1 MAMRNSTTWF
11 TVVFSLIAAQASPL
25 AVAEQQARPKAPA
38 GQPAA
43 AGAAKPNSADAAKK
57 AEILQSDR
65 WQKAQF
71 AMNEWLSAQ
80 PYYDAKQAAAMRAE
94 LRARVDKASAA
105 ELQFLLADSEAKI
118 ALLNSSAA
126 QETQAWASRYLS
138 ILTDKGRAK
147 MLKDMPN
154 IATMTA
160 AQVQQAIL
168 KIQLRRENL
177 EQDQADYNRS
187 STAMPN
193 PWTNTSN
200 SAEQE
205 QYIRDHSDFASS
217 YVSPFRSQPAKKPFA
232 DVRTG
237 PDLGYYVTP
246 YGGVGLTYSPNRW

>member
-1 MAMRNSTTWF
+1 MTKRRSTQWL
-11 TVVFSLIAAQASPL
+11 LIALSLVVAQTNRSDAQP
-25 AVAEQQARPKAPA
+25 ARPKAAA

-43 AGAAKPNSADAAKK
+43 ASAAKPDPADAAKR
-57 AEILQSDR
+57 AAILKSDR
-65 WQKAQF
+65 WQKVLF

-80 PYYDAKQAAAMRAE
+80 PYYDAKQVAAIQAE
-94 LRARVDKASAA
+94 VRARADKASAA
-105 ELQFLLADSEAKI
+105 ELQFLLEDMEAKL
-118 ALLNSSAA
+118 ALLTSAAA

-160 AQVQQAIL
+160 AQVQQALL
-168 KIQLRRENL
+168 KIQLRRANL

-200 SAEQE
+200 STEQE
-205 QYIRDHSDFASS
+205 QYIRDHGDFASS
-217 YVSPFRSQPAKKPFA
+217 YVSPYRRQPAAKPFA
-232 DVRTG
+232 DVHTG